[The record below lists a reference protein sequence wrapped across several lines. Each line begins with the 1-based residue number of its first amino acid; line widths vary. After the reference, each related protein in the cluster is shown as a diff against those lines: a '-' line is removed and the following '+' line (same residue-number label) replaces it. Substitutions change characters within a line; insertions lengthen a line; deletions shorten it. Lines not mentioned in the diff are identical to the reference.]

1 MSDLLHRTLVCRE
14 LEEEVERVRAF
25 YTKKV
30 EEVQRKGEAQ
40 LRALKRG
47 TEAAT
52 AAPGTAEAPVR
63 NLFGAQ
69 DAEGATQQALT
80 QAQMQV
86 VQLQQQLQQTTG
98 AYSEHLAL
106 LERELMSTAEELG
119 RVKAAA
125 GMGSNSVP
133 AVDRAS
139 YIPRPGQTGVP
150 LTPPS
155 GVRPHEGGRPAA
167 MAESERQQLV
177 AMHQARL
184 DELKAHHADFV
195 SQLKAQWSA
204 EREGLQQRVK
214 EEEARCL
221 ELRKEL
227 FDAVRAMAHAPVP
240 TAATAVPSA
249 APQPRR
255 GPDVRQFEVSSCLN
269 APLFSVTS

>member
-1 MSDLLHRTLVCRE
+1 VCRE

-52 AAPGTAEAPVR
+52 TAPGTCEAPVR

-86 VQLQQQLQQTTG
+86 LQLQQQLQQTTG
-98 AYSEHLAL
+98 AYSERLAL

-125 GMGSNSVP
+125 GMGSSAP

-155 GVRPHEGGRPAA
+155 GLRHQEGARPAA

-177 AMHQARL
+177 AMHQIRL
-184 DELKAHHADFV
+184 DELKAHHVDFV

-214 EEEARCL
+214 EEEARCS

-227 FDAVRAMAHAPVP
+227 FDAVRAVAHAPVVP